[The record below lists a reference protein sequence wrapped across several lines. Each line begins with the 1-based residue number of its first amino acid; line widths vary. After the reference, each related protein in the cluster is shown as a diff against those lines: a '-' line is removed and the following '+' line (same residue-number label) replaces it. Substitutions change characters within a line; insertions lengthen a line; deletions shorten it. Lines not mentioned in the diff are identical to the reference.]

1 MTHLL
6 QAGCNI
12 SYVYFHVQT
21 QGCVFWLTCVHPTKS
36 SCHCA
41 CFGLRHH
48 PCCRLAQET
57 ETAQKYAEVAQP
69 YTEVAQ
75 PYKEVVQHGIYSAL
89 LLMRLAC
96 IIAGPSSL
104 GYSQSGP
111 PASGQSVGFQ
121 VQGPQGPSAAPPGWF
136 PAPATGKALPSQDN
150 LTNFQMIFDFAN
162 CSYSS
167 SKCFLAYT

>member
-1 MTHLL
+1 
-6 QAGCNI
+6 
-12 SYVYFHVQT
+12 
-21 QGCVFWLTCVHPTKS
+21 
-36 SCHCA
+36 
-41 CFGLRHH
+41 
-48 PCCRLAQET
+48 
-57 ETAQKYAEVAQP
+57 
-69 YTEVAQ
+69 
-75 PYKEVVQHGIYSAL
+75 
-89 LLMRLAC
+89 MRLAC
-96 IIAGPSSL
+96 MIAGPSSL